1 MNQIELNTV
10 LYTTKNKA
18 FHVCE
23 AAVDGVP
30 CYCIINDRTGCRVL
44 ISHDENIMKAL
55 IQKINRCGIS
65 CETKSSG
72 CGFLFK
78 FSNKGRD
85 KSISLRSYL
94 AAKYNRISLE
104 SIRGKKISILN
115 TELFLENVLDMRK
128 ENLFFPGGQRTERLD
143 IISRPDKED
152 EKYII
157 VDDGERVEIQDYSPE
172 LYDLMTARN
181 LCGGYRANPRNGR
194 LNIVVHFKKGKD
206 GYMLTNLSRFILI
219 FYQHFGKYIKQS
231 GAGKRFVHDI
241 KKLNKNI
248 GENIDC
254 GHVNGDSWN
263 NCVHNIMPMARSANV
278 EMGRLIQFF
287 RGDYSAFA
295 VTDVIDG
302 KNMVLIELCSAGKQ
316 KYYLCQNEFD
326 YLDLQKVL
334 LGKTSMLKHLQ
345 MTEFNDNAARKI
357 NTPKEA
363 LEEFGKPEK
372 EQFSLDLFWKWC
384 DKRDNLLTQYSS
396 NPEKFI
402 VWEKEGEKGM
412 SIEGVVNK
420 VFPVLLSRYLTQME

>member
-1 MNQIELNTV
+1 M
-10 LYTTKNKA
+10 
-18 FHVCE
+18 
-23 AAVDGVP
+23 
-30 CYCIINDRTGCRVL
+30 
-44 ISHDENIMKAL
+44 
-55 IQKINRCGIS
+55 
-65 CETKSSG
+65 
-72 CGFLFK
+72 
-78 FSNKGRD
+78 
-85 KSISLRSYL
+85 
-94 AAKYNRISLE
+94 E
-104 SIRGKKISILN
+104 SIRGQKIVILDK
-115 TELFLENVLDMRK
+115 ESWSDGVLDMRK
-128 ENLFFPGGQRTERLD
+128 ENLFFPGGQRTERFA
-143 IISRPDKED
+143 IITRPGKED

-157 VDDGERVEIQDYSPE
+157 VEDGDRVEIQDYSPE

-181 LCGGYRANPRNGR
+181 LCSGYQVNPQNGR
-194 LNIVVHFKKGKD
+194 MGIVIHFKKGKD
-206 GYMLTNLSRFILI
+206 GYTITNLSRFILM
-219 FYQHFGKYIKQS
+219 FYRSFGKYIRQS
-231 GAGKRFVHDI
+231 GAEKRFAHDI
-241 KKLNKNI
+241 KKLSKNM
-248 GENIDC
+248 GKRIDC

-263 NCVHNIMPMARSANV
+263 NCMHNIMPMARSAHV

-287 RGDYSAFA
+287 RGAYSAFA

-302 KNMVLIELCSAGKQ
+302 KNIILIELCSAGKQ

-334 LGKTSMLKHLQ
+334 LGKTPLLKHLQ

-372 EQFSLDLFWKWC
+372 EQFSLDSFWKWC

-402 VWEKEGEKGM
+402 VWKKEGEKGM